1 MGFGS
6 PLFSFASV
14 KRGLEASLPSSCQ
27 QGALYSAYDEPALY
41 IGNELNSFEDIV
53 CRNKALNRSVAGLYA
68 CQTLLH
74 ENHPAGIESY
84 NFHQIHS
91 TLGNMGAKL
100 GAGGYSNQTSPYSMR
115 VISGATAGDGARVI
129 VPYAFPSGGNLY
141 EVSVLVHSVTVGTG
155 NGYLFAGMAQG
166 LNIFDPTQF
175 QNWAGFYVTEDG
187 ISKCGIDCWGYQK
200 IYTVSSALGRNV
212 QAGDMLTVR
221 LFRLEGSIDID
232 SVSFYVNGQ
241 RLFTMRGTALS
252 YIPDAAMYP
261 GFGAYARG
269 LLSAE
274 FAMTI
279 RDCTVRYIP

>member
-1 MGFGS
+1 
-6 PLFSFASV
+6 V
-14 KRGLEASLPSSCQ
+14 
-27 QGALYSAYDEPALY
+27 GATS
-41 IGNELNSFEDIV
+41 GGGG
-53 CRNKALNRSVAGLYA
+53 C
-68 CQTLLH
+68 
-74 ENHPAGIESY
+74 Y
-84 NFHQIHS
+84 N
-91 TLGNMGAKL
+91 LAN
-100 GAGGYSNQTSPYSMR
+100 PYRMR
-115 VISGATAGDGARVI
+115 VISGAAPGDHARVV
-129 VPYAFPSGGNLY
+129 VPYAFPSGENLY
-141 EVSVLVHSVTVGTG
+141 EVNALVHSVTVGTG

-166 LNIFDPTQF
+166 LATFDPTAS

-187 ISKCGIDCWGYQK
+187 ISKCGIDCSGYQK

-252 YIPDAAMYP
+252 YIPDVAMYP

-274 FAMTI
+274 FSMEIRASTI
-279 RDCTVRYIP
+279 RYMP

>member
-6 PLFSFASV
+6 PLFPFAAV
-14 KRGLEASLPSSCQ
+14 TRGLASALPSSCQ
-27 QGALYSAYDEPALY
+27 QGALYSAFDEPALY

-68 CQTLLH
+68 GQTLLH
-74 ENHPAGIESY
+74 ENHPAGVESY
-84 NFHQIHS
+84 NFHHVYS
-91 TLGNMGAKL
+91 KL
-100 GAGGYSNQTSPYSMR
+100 GSAGDVAGAGEFSNQTNPYRMR
-115 VISGATAGDGARVI
+115 VISGTTAGDRARVF
-129 VPYAFPSGGNLY
+129 VPYAFPSGENLY
-141 EVSVLVHSVTVGTG
+141 EVNALVHSVTVGTG

-166 LNIFDPTQF
+166 LATFDPTAS

-187 ISKCGIDCWGYQK
+187 ISKCGIDCSGYQK

-252 YIPDAAMYP
+252 YIPDVAMCP
-261 GFGAYARG
+261 GFGAYAIG
-269 LLSAE
+269 ALSAE
-274 FAMTI
+274 FRMDI